1 MTKTDISKLALVEPT
16 DPLLNNV
23 AEAIKPEEI
32 ASPEVQGI
40 IERMLELSAGKGHNK
55 EDSRQMVGLAA
66 PQLGANKRIVTIDIT
81 ADGSKKEQHLQV
93 FINPK
98 ITHHSKETMPGRE
111 GCWSCG
117 NICGNVE
124 RSKAVTLE
132 GLDRNGKPIKFELTD
147 FVARI
152 AQHETDHLEGI
163 RFPDRI
169 PIDEPDRLHWVE
181 YAEFEEYRKNWE
193 HWPVVCP
200 RERWE
205 ALKVG
210 SYLAVSE

>member
-1 MTKTDISKLALVEPT
+1 MPRTDLTTLRLIKPT
-16 DPLLNNV
+16 DPLLNHV
-23 AEAIKPEEI
+23 AEEIKPEKVT
-32 ASPEVQGI
+32 SPQIQSI
-40 IERMLELSAGKGHNK
+40 IDRMLELSAGKGHSK

-66 PQLGANKRIVTIDIT
+66 PQIGASKRIITIDIT

-98 ITHHSKETMPGRE
+98 ITHRSTETMPGRE

-124 RSKAVTLE
+124 RAKAVTLE
-132 GLDRNGKPIKFELTD
+132 GLDRTGSPLKFELTD

-169 PIDEPDRLHWVE
+169 SADEPDRLHWVE
-181 YAEFEEYRKNWE
+181 HAEFEEYRKNWE
-193 HWPVVCP
+193 HWPIKCP

-205 ALKVG
+205 ALKAG
-210 SYLAVSE
+210 LPI

>member
-1 MTKTDISKLALVEPT
+1 MTTNDPSKLTLVEPT
-16 DPLLNNV
+16 NPLLNNIA
-23 AEAIKPEEI
+23 AEVKAEEI
-32 ASPEVQGI
+32 TSRYIQAI
-40 IERMLELSAGKGHNK
+40 IDRMLELSAGRGHSK

-66 PQLGANKRIVTIDIT
+66 PQLGASKRIITIDVT
-81 ADGSKKEQHLQV
+81 ADGFNKKQNLEV

-98 ITHHSKETMPGRE
+98 ITHRSKETVPGRE

-124 RSKAVTLE
+124 RAKAVTLE
-132 GLDRNGKPIKFELTD
+132 GLDRDGKPITFDLTD

-169 PIDEPDRLHWVE
+169 PIDESSRLHWVE
-181 YAEFEEYRKNWE
+181 HADFEEYRKNWE
-193 HWPVVCP
+193 HWPIKCP
-200 RERWE
+200 RELWE
-205 ALKVG
+205 ALKTG
-210 SYLAVSE
+210 KKITAPK

>member
-1 MTKTDISKLALVEPT
+1 MTKTNPTKLSLVEPT

-23 AEAIKPEEI
+23 AEEIKLEEI
-32 ASPEVQGI
+32 TSPEVQGI
-40 IERMLELSAGKGHNK
+40 INRMLELSAGKGHSK

-66 PQLGANKRIVTIDIT
+66 PQLGESKRIITIDIT

-93 FINPK
+93 FVNPK
-98 ITHHSKETMPGRE
+98 ITHRSTETMPGRE

-132 GLDRNGKPIKFELTD
+132 GLDRNGEPIKFELTD

-169 PIDEPDRLHWVE
+169 PIDEPYRLHWVKP
-181 YAEFEEYRKNWE
+181 AEFEEYRKNWE
-193 HWPVVCP
+193 YWPAICP

-205 ALKVG
+205 ALKTG
-210 SYLAVSE
+210 SHLAASE

>member
-1 MTKTDISKLALVEPT
+1 MTKTDPTKLNLVEPT
-16 DPLLNNV
+16 ASLLNYV
-23 AEAIKPEEI
+23 AEEVKPEEI
-32 ASPEVQGI
+32 SSPEVQAI
-40 IERMLELSAGKGHNK
+40 IDRMLELSAGKGHSK

-81 ADGSKKEQHLQV
+81 ADGSKKKQHLQV

-98 ITHHSKETMPGRE
+98 ITRRSTETMPGRE

-132 GLDRNGKPIKFELTD
+132 GLDRNGKPIKFELAD

-152 AQHETDHLEGI
+152 AQHETDHLEGV

-181 YAEFEEYRKNWE
+181 PAEFEEYRKNWE
-193 HWPVVCP
+193 HWPIKCP

-205 ALKVG
+205 ALKQDRI
-210 SYLAVSE
+210 

>member
-1 MTKTDISKLALVEPT
+1 MTKTDVPKLALIEPT
-16 DPLLNNV
+16 NPLLNSV
-23 AEAIKPEEI
+23 AEAVKPEEI

-40 IERMLELSAGKGHNK
+40 IDRMLTLSAGKGHSK
-55 EDSRQMVGLAA
+55 KDSRQMVGLAA
-66 PQLGANKRIVTIDIT
+66 PQLGVAKRIITIDLT
-81 ADGSKKEQHLQV
+81 ADGSNKEQHLQV

-98 ITHHSKETMPGRE
+98 ITHRSAETTPGRE

-117 NICGNVE
+117 SICGNVE
-124 RSKAVTLE
+124 RSKRVTLE
-132 GLDRNGKPIKFELTD
+132 GLDRNGNPINFELTD

-169 PIDEPDRLHWVE
+169 PIEAPDRLHWVKPV
-181 YAEFEEYRKNWE
+181 EFEDYRKNWQ
-193 HWPVVCP
+193 HWPVLCP

-205 ALKVG
+205 ALKAG
-210 SYLAVSE
+210 SYPAFTQ